1 MTRHDGC
8 MKIQN
13 HKSPFGPVMGY
24 QPERSIFGID
34 GMGEGGNLLILTFV
48 ILHRGSSM
56 VLASCIREA
65 FCF

>member
-1 MTRHDGC
+1 
-8 MKIQN
+8 
-13 HKSPFGPVMGY
+13 MGY
-24 QPERSIFGID
+24 LTGGSIFGID

-48 ILHRGSSM
+48 TLHRGYSM